1 MPNRLVQI
9 ALTGLILSVS
19 FAEASDFSKLISKI
33 PGGANSLVMM
43 DTDAILASPVA
54 MNNGWAKKFSEGSA
68 DRPMYLPP
76 EADKVVIGSQ
86 LDLVRGCARS
96 WEVAVMGMKE
106 PVPMRL
112 IARAEGGYVDEIR
125 GVKVAWV
132 PSDAYFIE
140 IDTETLGLMAP
151 ANRQAIARWSD
162 HEKTPQVGLSEY
174 LKSAA
179 TQVDKG
185 TQAVLAIDATDAIQ
199 THRVKA
205 KLEGSEF
212 VKGADLDKTV
222 ALVSSLRGLV
232 LKLSFTDKVRAVA
245 QLDFATSVTLPS
257 NVAKTLVLGA
267 LEDLELTLPGTENW
281 TCSVSTNSIT
291 LSGELENDA
300 LRRIFTL
307 MEVPTTKF
315 SSLKDADFEDNS
327 QATMAKSSVAY
338 FHSVDALLKDLKTR
352 TKSNSGGDAGWTDR
366 YATKIDRLPI
376 LNVDQ
381 ELLNWGEK
389 VSETL
394 RVMAGSRRMSNMQ
407 GASAE
412 RVANSQT
419 GLSYTNDGYGYGG
432 YNYTSPRAAAA
443 NVSNVR
449 ADAVASGTSVKLQ
462 GWTLIDNSIIEIR
475 KSMTMRYG
483 VEF

>member
-9 ALTGLILSVS
+9 VLASLVFSTSI
-19 FAEASDFSKLISKI
+19 AEASDFPTLISKV
-33 PGGANSLVMM
+33 PGGANSLVVM

-54 MNNGWAKKFSEGSA
+54 VKNGWAKKFSEGDA

-76 EADKVVIGSQ
+76 EAKKVVIGSQ

-106 PVPMRL
+106 PVSMRL
-112 IARAEGGYVDEIR
+112 IARAEGGYADEVR

-140 IDTETLGLMAP
+140 LDTETLGLMAP

-162 HEKTPQVGLSEY
+162 HGKTPLVGLSEY

-179 TQVDKG
+179 ALVGNG
-185 TQAVLAIDATDAIQ
+185 TQSVLAIDAADAVQ
-199 THRVKA
+199 SHRVKA
-205 KLEGSEF
+205 KLKGSELI
-212 VKGADLDKTV
+212 KSSELDQTI
-222 ALVSSLRGLV
+222 ALISSLKGLV
-232 LKLSFTDKVRAVA
+232 VKLSFSDKVLAVA
-245 QLDFATSVTLPS
+245 QVDFAMPVTLQS
-257 NVAKTLVLGA
+257 SAAKAMVLGA

-281 TCSVSTNSIT
+281 TCTVSGNSIT
-291 LSGELENDA
+291 LTGEMENDA

-338 FHSVDALLKDLKTR
+338 FHSVDALLTDLKTR

-376 LNVDQ
+376 LHVDQ
-381 ELLNWGEK
+381 ELLTWGEK

-412 RVANSQT
+412 RAARSEG
-419 GLSYTNDGYGYGG
+419 GLSYSNDGYGYGG
-432 YNYTSPRAAAA
+432 YNYTSPREAVA
-443 NVSNVR
+443 NSSNVR
-449 ADAVASGTSVKLQ
+449 ADALASGTSVKLQ

-475 KSMTMRYG
+475 KSMTMRYN